1 MLHLWESSSF
11 MRCLTW
17 RARQQCSISLERNH
31 SNSFITDWLFT
42 FSNTL
47 HFIFYLSTSL
57 GNKIQPVIPHG
68 VSLKRRRNPLGIA
81 LATHHP
87 LYHGCLQWSH
97 RNLVQLLH
105 NFLFEFLLGD
115 CHPTWSLTKISHICL
130 VKHFLCIYPNS
141 SSSSDPY
148 SIYWKEWHSCRNR
161 PNVFNSEEQWNEFSE
176 LLHYSLIIPKFFI
189 VLLLSDP
196 SFALPDSCFWLKILW
211 KEAQAS
217 LVSCSSHF
225 EYSAS
230 SLHLTCYDLWVFL
243 FLFGRALYFLKD
255 TFKTSPAT
263 ASLGSCSQDHF
274 DGFFFIALVF
284 FSFYFQCDNLPG
296 IQIIKHFWTQHALC
310 RHLAFQISSLFIWLI
325 ASSF

>member
-1 MLHLWESSSF
+1 VSFKSFWKSSYATF
-11 MRCLTW
+11 VGIL
-17 RARQQCSISLERNH
+17 
-31 SNSFITDWLFT
+31 FIHALLNLKSTSAVQYFPVKKPLQYFH
-42 FSNTL
+42 NRLIIHILNML

-115 CHPTWSLTKISHICL
+115 CHPTWWLMNISYICL

-161 PNVFNSEEQWNEFSE
+161 PSVFNSEEQWNEFSE

-230 SLHLTCYDLWVFL
+230 SLHLTCYDLWVF
-243 FLFGRALYFLKD
+243 
-255 TFKTSPAT
+255 
-263 ASLGSCSQDHF
+263 
-274 DGFFFIALVF
+274 
-284 FSFYFQCDNLPG
+284 
-296 IQIIKHFWTQHALC
+296 
-310 RHLAFQISSLFIWLI
+310 
-325 ASSF
+325 